1 MTVEA
6 GERWARVLDD
16 LEADLD
22 EVGRALDAGEA
33 PTHRAWAPPTDLGP
47 PPPELLARA
56 QGLSEKVAGML
67 RRSEQRLG
75 ELGEE
80 LAGVDRRRRAGLAY
94 ADDQAN

>member
-6 GERWARVLDD
+6 VGRWARVLDD
-16 LEADLD
+16 LEADLV

-47 PPPELLARA
+47 PPPALLARA
-56 QGLSEKVAGML
+56 QEIAEKVAEAL
-67 RRSEQRLG
+67 QRSEQRLG

-94 ADDQAN
+94 ADEQAD